1 MPIVEL
7 LVPVGNELALYA
19 AVQNGADAVY
29 LAGKKY
35 GARAFA
41 GNFTDEQMISAINYC
56 HYHEVKVYVTMN
68 TVCFPSEIEAAFLY
82 AQFLCEHNVD
92 ALIIQDF
99 GLLEVL
105 RKRLP
110 NLVLHASTQMHLHNI
125 NALKIIKDIGV
136 ERAVISRETPL
147 DLVREMA
154 KLDIEIEVFVFGAL
168 CVCYSGQ
175 CYMSAINGNRS
186 GNRGECAQPC
196 RLKYQFYRG
205 NEKIALPNDY
215 LLSPRDLNTIE
226 RISELIETGVTS
238 FKIEGRMK
246 RPEYVAQ
253 ITSEYRK
260 AIDSYKNGRQ
270 FTPNVKELK
279 KLHNRE
285 FTTGYLFNQKGH
297 EIINSFRPNHIGIP
311 LGKVIGYGNNQVQIK
326 LTENIFQHDG
336 LRILDTSDYGLVAN
350 KIYKNGLLVN
360 KAQKGDTI
368 AFDFDGRVKIG
379 ADVVLTSDSNQ
390 LSRLQNSYLSPK
402 RLTKVNSEFH
412 ARIGQP
418 LKLICT
424 LNTYQVEVVSNEVV
438 QSAERQPV
446 SKERIIEQL
455 SKVNELPFVLS
466 PLELFVDNNIFISIK
481 SVNELRRQ
489 AISKLKERINKTMLN
504 LPSDYEFISSETDVS
519 PTVSVIVSNQEQ
531 YDAAKMFGFGLYT
544 DNATLYYSLSEQNTG
559 IGFVKPRVNEDEE
572 RIVADKEYICELGQL
587 HSNIC
592 NDIATNHYFNVTNA
606 YAVKFLQQFGVNRIC
621 LSTELDF
628 EKTVELINQYSSIY
642 KSVAPVEIFL
652 YGYRDAMITKLNIP
666 KLYDETA
673 KGDFYFLKQNNK
685 KYSLLLDRQQ
695 NTRILEP
702 APYNIIAKMNEYKEK
717 GVFHFLISFTIENKH
732 EVKQILAQI
741 NWHN

>member
-41 GNFTDEQMISAINYC
+41 GNFTDEQMIDAINYC

-82 AQFLCEHNVD
+82 AQFLYENNVD

-110 NLVLHASTQMHLHNI
+110 DLSLHASTQMHLHNI
-125 NALKIIKDIGV
+125 NALKVIKNMGV

-196 RLKYQFYRG
+196 RLKYQFYRD
-205 NEKIALPNDY
+205 NEKLQLPNDY
-215 LLSPRDLNTIE
+215 LLSPRDLNTIDH
-226 RISELIETGVTS
+226 IGELIETGVTS

-260 AIDSYKNGRQ
+260 AIDSYQNEKHYS
-270 FTPNVKELK
+270 PNVNELK

-326 LTENIFQHDG
+326 LTENISQHDG
-336 LRILDTSDYGLVAN
+336 LRILDTIDYGLVAS

-360 KAQKGDTI
+360 KAQKGDII

-379 ADVVLTSDSNQ
+379 AEVVLTSDSNQ
-390 LSRLQNSYLSPK
+390 LARLQSSYLSPK
-402 RLTKVNSEFH
+402 KLTKVNSAFH
-412 ARIGQP
+412 AQIGQP
-418 LKLICT
+418 LKLVCT
-424 LNTYQVEVVSNEVV
+424 LGTYRVEVQSDEIV
-438 QSAERQPV
+438 QKAEKLPI
-446 SKERIIEQL
+446 SEGRITEQL
-455 SKVNELPFVLS
+455 SKVNEPPFILS
-466 PLELFVDNNIFISIK
+466 PLDLFIDEDIFISIK

-489 AISKLKERINKTMLN
+489 AIRKLKECIEKAKPN
-504 LPSDYEFISSETDVS
+504 LVNDYEYNFTETITS
-519 PTVSVIVSNQEQ
+519 PTISVIVSNQEQ
-531 YDAAKMFGFGLYT
+531 YEAAKMSGFDLYT
-544 DNATLYYSLSEQNTG
+544 DNSTLYYSLLEQN
-559 IGFVKPRVNEDEE
+559 IKVGFVKPRVNENEE
-572 RIVADKEYICELGQL
+572 RITADKEYICELGQL
-587 HSNIC
+587 FFNSCENI
-592 NDIATNHYFNVTNA
+592 TTTHYLNVTNA
-606 YAVKFLQQFGVNRIC
+606 YAVKFLQQLGANRIC

-628 EKTVELINQYSSIY
+628 EKTIELISQYSCIY
-642 KSVAPVEIFL
+642 KSVAPVEIFV
-652 YGYRDAMITKLNIP
+652 YGHRDAMITKLNIP
-666 KLYDETA
+666 KMYDETA
-673 KGDFYFLKQNNK
+673 EGYMYFLKQDNK
-685 KYSLLLDRQQ
+685 KYALLLDSQR
-695 NTRILEP
+695 NTRVLEP
-702 APYNIIAKMNEYKEK
+702 TPYNIISYMNDYKEK
-717 GVFHFLISFTIENKH
+717 DVLNFLVSFTIEDKH
-732 EVKQILAQI
+732 EVKQILKQI
-741 NWHN
+741 SKHY